1 MAHKLHFSEQTDKRK
16 EHFMMSMETEAVI
29 MQLLGASPEV
39 MEELLDF
46 Q

>member
-1 MAHKLHFSEQTDKRK
+1 
-16 EHFMMSMETEAVI
+16 MMSMETEAVI
-29 MQLLGASPEV
+29 MQLLGADKEV